1 MSLLDDLQKELLK
14 SDCDLTATLRKARV
28 ISHKLGLSEFEKW
41 VNKELAGYESNDTIP
56 LYRKNIHGKV
66 KFKNPF
72 HGLCPIQFPNSKS
85 EDIFSKINIT
95 SSISKLLAFSKTSS
109 NEVFAMPF
117 SPEALDLIWEN
128 NNHLRMD
135 TYLIIDKSTIQNII
149 EQVKNE
155 LLNWILLLED
165 KGIIGEGTS
174 FSFEEKEKAIG
185 DQQIIN
191 YITNIYGNVESSQLQ
206 QGTSNSNQKF

>member
-1 MSLLDDLQKELLK
+1 MD
-14 SDCDLTATLRKARV
+14 
-28 ISHKLGLSEFEKW
+28 
-41 VNKELAGYESNDTIP
+41 
-56 LYRKNIHGKV
+56 
-66 KFKNPF
+66 
-72 HGLCPIQFPNSKS
+72 
-85 EDIFSKINIT
+85 
-95 SSISKLLAFSKTSS
+95 
-109 NEVFAMPF
+109 F
-117 SPEALDLIWEN
+117 SPEALDLIWAN

-155 LLNWILLLED
+155 LLNWILLLDD

-185 DQQIIN
+185 DPQIIN
-191 YITNIYGNVESSQLQ
+191 HITNIYGNVESSQLQ

>member
-1 MSLLDDLQKELLK
+1 M
-14 SDCDLTATLRKARV
+14 
-28 ISHKLGLSEFEKW
+28 
-41 VNKELAGYESNDTIP
+41 
-56 LYRKNIHGKV
+56 
-66 KFKNPF
+66 
-72 HGLCPIQFPNSKS
+72 CPIQFPNSKS
-85 EDIFSKINIT
+85 EDIFSKRNIT
-95 SSISKLLAFSKTSS
+95 SSISKLLAFSNTSS
-109 NEVFAMPF
+109 NEVFAMSF

-135 TYLIIDKSTIQNII
+135 TYLIIDKSAIQNII

-155 LLNWILLLED
+155 LLNWILLLDD

-206 QGTSNSNQKF
+206 QGTSNSNQKI